1 MNSDQPHYHTA
12 LFSTLLFVLLLLLS
26 GCQTD
31 TPLEASIDELKQDLR
46 ANQLNGNDTE
56 RRQLL
61 AKADTLSGQSANDRA
76 SLTLYQAENAYEN
89 LAYEKAMELGREALS
104 LLKQSTDDDVT
115 PDLYRLASLMTKL
128 HFEHW
133 QFTDSIVHYAQLAQ
147 AVRQQLPASRS
158 LDLDLAL
165 LKVLEL
171 RVDYHFPEIE
181 ALVDSLKL
189 PDNAANT
196 QLHDTKAQLYLF
208 QARAIRKQRFN
219 LKSKTELEQLFAR
232 SLSAVERAISQY
244 QQQAS
249 PRLPQA
255 FAEYALHKAMLGTDE
270 EFKNACS
277 QMEASLRPE
286 YHHRYGFTARLKAI
300 RLIRNPETITEAT
313 NYFREIY
320 PQIQPFNVTLKEEAG
335 YFLEE
340 RAKQQKDYATL
351 WQIAAAYLTNG
362 SCASIEVLVPE
373 QLTEQIPKTL
383 VCLNNLIDLAIAKW
397 IEYEQ
402 TGSLEALELADQY
415 ISFVL
420 ANWSARQSN
429 LSNSSLLYQLSS
441 FGAEGL
447 EIGVVSAID
456 QYRLNPS
463 YAKALDVLQR
473 MDAAKSLLMR
483 RDLLK
488 RDQQM
493 GLPRYLLQDSLLTLQ
508 KRIDVVETL
517 QQLTP
522 EAQQTALANQQQG
535 LLNDRQQ
542 LEKQISTLND
552 NGKVGLLLNTSLPQA
567 SQLREESLLMFSWFN
582 GKLFALALT
591 EAGEKVVALD
601 TTGISS
607 DIKALRAILDVA
619 VPDQQTIAS
628 YRSLAHRLYQQLFQP
643 IAEILPPGRPLL
655 VIPDG
660 PLSTLP
666 FEALL
671 TEQPSTLPDNDQFPY
686 LLHRHRIRYASS
698 WAVDQIHKNKEPFFT
713 QNRSVAVVAHSG
725 LAAYFQP
732 THDSLK
738 MHAAQ
743 YQEHI
748 GGISPQRLQA
758 LAAPANILHFSA
770 HAKSNPDILQDNY
783 IYLSRNDKLDAA
795 SIESLDLSNKLVVL
809 AACETRLG
817 QQRTGEG
824 NFTISR
830 SFRLAGA
837 QHVVSSLWQVKG
849 PPTKELLEEFYRQL
863 FAGQSPAEA
872 LWRAKVK
879 MASGKGT
886 KKYWWAGSWAG
897 VVG

>member
-1 MNSDQPHYHTA
+1 MQTTLLLVL
-12 LFSTLLFVLLLLLS
+12 LFSCQPNTLSVESF
-26 GCQTD
+26 
-31 TPLEASIDELKQDLR
+31 AELKQDLR
-46 ANQLNGNDTE
+46 ANQLSGNDTE

-61 AKADTLSGQSANDRA
+61 AQTDALSGQSTNDRA
-76 SLTLYQAENAYEN
+76 CLTLYQAENAYEN
-89 LAYEKAMELGREALS
+89 LAYEKAMQLGREALS
-104 LLKQSTDDDVT
+104 LLKQSTDDDINA
-115 PDLYRLASLMTKL
+115 DLYRLASLLTKL

-133 QFTDSIVHYAQLAQ
+133 QYTDSIVHYAQLAQ
-147 AVRQQLPASRS
+147 AVRQQLPAARS

-189 PDNAANT
+189 PDNEATT

-219 LKSKTELEQLFAR
+219 LKSKTEIEQLFAR

-244 QQQAS
+244 QQQTS

-255 FAEYALHKAMLGTDE
+255 FAENAMHKAMLGTDE
-270 EFKNACS
+270 EFKDACQ

-286 YHHRYGFTARLKAI
+286 YPLRYGFTARLKAM
-300 RLIRNPETITEAT
+300 RLTRNPESIAEAT
-313 NYFREIY
+313 NYYREIY
-320 PQIQPFNVTLKEEAG
+320 PQIQPFNVLLKDEAD

-340 RAKQQKDYATL
+340 SAKQQKDYAAL
-351 WQIAAAYLTNG
+351 WEIAAAYLTNG
-362 SCASIEVLVPE
+362 RCASLDVLIPKT
-373 QLTEQIPKTL
+373 LTEQIPETI
-383 VCLNNLIDLAIAKW
+383 VCLNNLIDLATAKW

-415 ISFVL
+415 IGFVL

-429 LSNSSLLYQLSS
+429 LSNSSLLYQLSA
-441 FGAEGL
+441 FGTEGL
-447 EIGVVSAID
+447 EIGVVSSID
-456 QYRLNPS
+456 QYRLAPA

-493 GLPRYLLQDSLLTLQ
+493 DLPRYLLQDSLLTLQ
-508 KRIDVVETL
+508 KRINVVETL
-517 QQLTP
+517 QQLAP
-522 EAQQTALANQQQG
+522 EAQQTALANQRQG

-542 LEKQISTLND
+542 LEEQISTLND
-552 NGKVGLLLNTSLPQA
+552 NGKVGLLLNTSPPPA
-567 SQLREESLLMFSWFN
+567 SQLREESLLMYSWLG

-591 EAGEKVVALD
+591 EAGEKVVELD
-601 TTGISS
+601 TTGISGN
-607 DIKALRAILDVA
+607 IKALRAILDVA
-619 VPDQQTIAS
+619 VPDHQTIES
-628 YRSLAHRLYQQLFQP
+628 YRSLAHRLYQQLFQS
-643 IAEILPPGRPLL
+643 IAIILPPGQPLL

-671 TEQPSTLPDNDQFPY
+671 TEQPSTLTDRDELPF

-698 WAVDQIHKNKEPFFT
+698 WAVDQIHKNKKPFSV
-713 QNRSVAVVAHSG
+713 QNLSVAVVAHSG

-748 GGISPQRLQA
+748 GGTSPQRLQA
-758 LAAPANILHFSA
+758 LATPANILHFSA
-770 HAKSNPDILQDNY
+770 HAKSNPDRLQDNY
-783 IYLSRNDKLDAA
+783 IYLSRNDKFDAA
-795 SIESLDLSNKLVVL
+795 SIESLNLTNKLVVL

-817 QQRTGEG
+817 QQRAGEG

-879 MASGKGT
+879 MASGMGT